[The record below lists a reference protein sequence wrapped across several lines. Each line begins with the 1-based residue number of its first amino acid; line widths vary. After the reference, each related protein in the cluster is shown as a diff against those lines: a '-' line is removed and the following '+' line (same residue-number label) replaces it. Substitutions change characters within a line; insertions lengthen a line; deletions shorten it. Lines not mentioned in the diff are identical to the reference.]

1 MKRLFPACIGLLI
14 TTPLCAV
21 AEWSA
26 GFGAIVPGSPYVDV
40 STEIQPIPIV
50 AYEGERLTWRGP
62 SLQYKLT
69 GFGRGEAGWQIGIDL
84 APNELDTEES
94 NSLTGI
100 EDRDFSVLAG
110 ISYSL
115 PAEYGNYRFQAQTDI
130 SGKHDGQRLTA
141 SFERTLINHPQRK
154 WAITGGL
161 EVEYLSDSYADYY
174 FGVSTTEA
182 DGSAYDAYSLDAIV
196 QPAATLGG
204 YYLFNQ
210 NWRFIANARVQHLA
224 TDIKD
229 SPIVDSSTSIDG
241 FVGVIYS
248 F

>member
-1 MKRLFPACIGLLI
+1 MKKFIPTYLGFLATI
-14 TTPLCAV
+14 PLCAA
-21 AEWSA
+21 AEWSV
-26 GFGAIVPGSPYVDV
+26 GVGAIVPGSPYLGV
-40 STEIQPIPIV
+40 STEVQPLPIV

-62 SLQYKLT
+62 SLQYKVT
-69 GFGRGEAGWQIGIDL
+69 GLGRNQAGWQIGIDL

-94 NSLTGI
+94 SNLTGI

-110 ISYSL
+110 VSYSL
-115 PAEYGNYRFQAQTDI
+115 PVAYGNYQFQAQTDI

-154 WAITGGL
+154 WAVTGGL
-161 EVEYLSDSYADYY
+161 EVEYLSDNYADYY
-174 FGVSTTEA
+174 FGVTANEA
-182 DGSAYDAYSLDAIV
+182 SQSIYTAYSVDSVI

-210 NWRFIANARVQHLA
+210 KWRLIANARIQSLSSE
-224 TDIKD
+224 IKN
-229 SPIVDSSTSIDG
+229 SPIVDSSASING